1 MYIVATSPTRMAS
14 CFTYFIFVL
23 LLSIF
28 IKKRYATK
36 HGNMENCNIFLMD
49 FCRTHG
55 FVVTFTWIWEN
66 VRKVFLWNFRVL
78 FQRNHSRFFWPPMY
92 HLYSPQKWPMEI
104 GNHKWPLKSHCNP
117 DERSEEGYNWC
128 FWGHEWLP
136 IPLVTIEDYTNT
148 IVFISN
154 HLWRTKMFLKNG
166 KNCQGKLVKWQS
178 HVKY

>member
-1 MYIVATSPTRMAS
+1 
-14 CFTYFIFVL
+14 
-23 LLSIF
+23 
-28 IKKRYATK
+28 
-36 HGNMENCNIFLMD
+36 
-49 FCRTHG
+49 
-55 FVVTFTWIWEN
+55 
-66 VRKVFLWNFRVL
+66 
-78 FQRNHSRFFWPPMY
+78 MY

-166 KNCQGKLVKWQS
+166 KNFQGKLVKWQNQNIKLGKFHEKTRQIERLRGVQMKLVGIERYWGPTNFICTPQPKTYQFHLYPAAFRFDEFFHGIFKNQRKFVTRKVS
-178 HVKY
+178 KIPKG